1 MKHKNTDCRDDLIT
15 ALVQGELEDTQ
26 ETHIANHL
34 NECDQCRQKLE
45 AKTATSDLWQDLRR
59 TLCEQP
65 FDAASGLLSTAQM
78 TNTLSKRQLAEDTEF
93 AGPKHA
99 DVVLAPSIQHVLN
112 SLAPTDDPNMM
123 GRLGQHEVQGVI
135 GAGGMGVVLKALDP
149 SLDRMVAIKILAPHL
164 ATSGAARQRFAR
176 EAKAAAAVLHPNVVA
191 IHGVS
196 DGGATGLPY
205 LVMPYV
211 RGTTLQTRIDCNGG
225 LSLIEILQVA
235 VQVADG
241 LAAAHQQGL
250 VHRDI
255 KPANVMLEDGVQ
267 RVSIT
272 DFGLART
279 VDDATLTQSGVIAGT
294 PQYMS
299 PEQARGDT
307 VDARSDLF
315 SLGSLIYV
323 MSAGHAPFRAETAYG
338 ILRRITD
345 EMARPIREV
354 RPDLPDWLAV
364 LVDRLHAKSVT
375 DRFQSATEVADVL
388 RACLAHLQSSSVPL
402 PQAVRPV
409 QSYRKALLAVG
420 LVLATLAVSL
430 FASQWYAVGKD
441 AQNDTNLSSQPN
453 SSPQTQASTDEVLNG
468 TGQNGTGQND
478 DALGF
483 LDTGRVQTSPTVPVS
498 DIDSALSEAEVQ
510 QLLKSFS
517 WSDDADLELLR
528 QQAEALDEASKK
540 AFATTPRR

>member
-1 MKHKNTDCRDDLIT
+1 MKKSKADCRDDLIT
-15 ALVQGELEDTQ
+15 ALVQGSLEETQ
-26 ETHIANHL
+26 EVQIANHL
-34 NECDQCRQKLE
+34 NECDRCRQKLE
-45 AKTATSDLWQDLRR
+45 QKTASSDLWQDLRQ
-59 TLCEQP
+59 TLSEQP
-65 FDAASGLLSTAQM
+65 FDAASGLLSASHV
-78 TNTLSKRQLAEDTEF
+78 LSKEASPEQLVQSSKSQRVQETSDDSAT
-93 AGPKHA
+93 
-99 DVVLAPSIQHVLN
+99 VLAPSIRYVLH
-112 SLAPTDDPNMM
+112 SLAPTDDPEML
-123 GRLGQHEVQGVI
+123 GRIGHHEVQGVI

-196 DGGATGLPY
+196 DGGTTGLPY

-211 RGTTLQTRIDCNGG
+211 RGATLQTRIDRNGG
-225 LSLIEILQVA
+225 LSLTEILQVA

-255 KPANVMLEDGVQ
+255 KPANIMLEDGVE

-299 PEQARGDT
+299 PEQARGDS

-345 EMARPIREV
+345 EAARPIREV
-354 RPDLPDWLAV
+354 RPDFPSWLAV
-364 LVDRLHAKSVT
+364 LIDRLHAKFVS

-388 RACLAHLQSSSVPL
+388 RDCLAHVQSSSVPL
-402 PQAVRPV
+402 PLAVRPV
-409 QSYRKALLAVG
+409 RTDSTVLHKAGLIVAAVAVAICSFASWSYLSADPSLSEQKGSSAQVG
-420 LVLATLAVSL
+420 L
-430 FASQWYAVGKD
+430 
-441 AQNDTNLSSQPN
+441 N
-453 SSPQTQASTDEVLNG
+453 SSGVNERQATHPG
-468 TGQNGTGQND
+468 
-478 DALGF
+478 
-483 LDTGRVQTSPTVPVS
+483 GRVLENSESRRTRFTVPPSKFDVELS
-498 DIDSALSEAEVQ
+498 DAEVR
-510 QLLKSFS
+510 QLLDSFS
-517 WSDDADLELLR
+517 WSSQSELDSLKR
-528 QQAEALDEASKK
+528 KTDALDEATKEI
-540 AFATTPRR
+540 FTPDSQR